1 MRTRDGCRKRVTV
14 MFQLRMALHV
24 HGLQC
29 EPDLNVIRS
38 RESRVLTTE
47 QNTLSD

>member
-24 HGLQC
+24 HGLSNANQ
-29 EPDLNVIRS
+29 
-38 RESRVLTTE
+38 T
-47 QNTLSD
+47 